1 MTDYLPILLV
11 ALFAVTSFIF
21 ATTRGVVPILTSG
34 LGLLATLVIGVFC
47 LNLLITIKGNSEV
60 IGISWPMT
68 LTFFSVGLIPVLLFA
83 RFIAK
88 LLILRLLR
96 DNDNKRRWL
105 GGFMGGCLSQFSVVI
120 GAIFL
125 FSGFRIAATVEEL
138 NYTASL
144 AREQVVEMGGNIP
157 AYPRSVGW
165 RDKIESIPFVAG
177 LLDRIDPFSNRE
189 YRNAAALV
197 MVAPAPSL
205 RSYFIQDRNIIALAR
220 AGRFWDISQDP
231 SVAEMLRTQD
241 RLGLVLHRKVRQS
254 VLKGGVGEQL
264 RELQLRGYLEG
275 FVDSLIPASIGVEQP
290 NL

>member
-21 ATTRGVVPILTSG
+21 AMTRGAFPILASG

-60 IGISWPMT
+60 VGISWTRT
-68 LTFFSVGLIPVLLFA
+68 LAFFAAGLIPLLFFT
-83 RFIAK
+83 RLIAK
-88 LLILRLLR
+88 LLILRLLG
-96 DNDNKRRWL
+96 DNENKRKWL
-105 GGFMGGCLSQFSVVI
+105 GGFMGGCLSQFSVAI

-125 FSGFRIAATVEEL
+125 FSGFRIAATVAEL

-157 AYPRSVGW
+157 AYPRSVDW
-165 RDKIESIPFVAG
+165 RDKIEAIPFVAG

-189 YRNAAALV
+189 YRNAAAMV

-205 RSYFIQDRNIIALAR
+205 RGYFIQDQNIIALAR
-220 AGRFWDISQDP
+220 AGKFWDVSQDP
-231 SVAEMLRTQD
+231 SVAEMLRAQD
-241 RLGLVLHRKVRQS
+241 RLGLVVHRKIRQS
-254 VLKGGVGEQL
+254 ANRSGVGEQL

-275 FVDSLIPASIGVEQP
+275 FVDSLIPASIGVEEP